1 MTVEEMEN
9 EFNLL
14 YDNEDQEAPGLNSYE
29 KSLYLTI
36 AANTIVDK
44 IIADALKKGSKGR
57 HDDMYRLDEIK
68 GLERFYQTSVLG
80 TVPTEVDSPVFT
92 SLVKIVPYSKY
103 VKLPK
108 DLAHVLKDYVRLGV
122 ADYTNVDLVSTRYEF
137 ITRQLR
143 DPFKQP
149 TPVNGY
155 YKLQHGTKETDLYLE
170 IISSPTAVYDN
181 YVCFYI
187 KRPRP
192 IILEDLGVAYPG
204 FGFSIDGFD
213 IPYQPNEPIGPVIA
227 NPPAT
232 DLDKGLHRKIVKEAV
247 KIAIK
252 SYRENT
258 LENNVQLD
266 MLEQNQ
272 LNQNN
277 K

>member
-1 MTVEEMEN
+1 MTVTEMSN

-44 IIADALKKGSKGR
+44 IIADALKNGSKGR
-57 HDDMYRLDEIK
+57 HDDIYRMDEIK
-68 GLERFYQTSVLG
+68 GLERFYETSVLNDI
-80 TVPTEVDSPVFT
+80 PTETDPPSFKQL
-92 SLVKIVPYSKY
+92 SKIVPYSKY
-103 VKLPK
+103 VKLPS
-108 DLAHVLKDYVRLGV
+108 DLSHILKDYVRTKEV
-122 ADYTNVDLVSTRYEF
+122 DYTNVDLVPIRYEF

-149 TPVNGY
+149 SAINGY
-155 YKLQHGTKETDLYLE
+155 YKVQHGTKEIDLYIE
-170 IISSPTAVYDN
+170 IIANQNAIYDQ

-192 IILEDLGVAYPG
+192 IIIEDLNIAYPG
-204 FGFSIDGFD
+204 FGFSIDGFTT
-213 IPYQPNEPIGPVIA
+213 PYQPNEPSGPNIL

-232 DLDKGLHRKIVKEAV
+232 DLNKELHRKIVKEAV

-266 MLEQNQ
+266 MIEQNQ
-272 LNQNN
+272 LNQ
-277 K
+277 KQ